1 MTPIFK
7 LIALVPVAI
16 GLSLL
21 LKISLPEPLTDQ
33 AAADY
38 MWSYKT
44 HGEDKFDLLVIGDS
58 RVYRGVSADTV
69 VADLEGWNGMNL
81 GYSSTGLDSF
91 YLDFAAS
98 KLKPKG
104 KRIIIVGLSPYAF
117 SYDAVGNWH
126 YKQVRDESWSTTYKH
141 IHLYP
146 YMKYVNPYSP
156 TEIADYLRG
165 IKNRPKYYQTP
176 KPDGWV
182 KSDKRPADQENG
194 LWAYEQNYKNNEK
207 AVVSESIIAAF
218 MQKVKQWTKEGIHVI
233 GFRPPTTR
241 IMVEIEDKYS
251 KFDHMKVRNAF
262 IESGGLWIDFNSKD
276 FYSYDGSHLQY
287 QSAIKLSK
295 ELGNYIK
302 ENIKN

>member
-7 LIALVPVAI
+7 LAALLPVAI

-21 LKISLPEPLTDQ
+21 LKISLPKPLNDQ

-44 HGEDKFDLLVIGDS
+44 HGADQFNVLIIGDS
-58 RVYRGVSADTV
+58 RTYRGVSADTV
-69 VADLEGWNGMNL
+69 VAGLEGLNGLNL
-81 GYSSTGLDSF
+81 GYSSSGLDSVYMNF
-91 YLDFAAS
+91 VS
-98 KLKPKG
+98 SRLKTTG

-126 YKQVRDESWSTTYKH
+126 YKQLRDQAWSTTYKH
-141 IHLYP
+141 IQFYE
-146 YMKYVNPYSP
+146 YMKYVNTYNP

-165 IKNRPKYYQTP
+165 IKNRPKYYQTA

-182 KSDKRPADQENG
+182 KSDKRPADQEKG
-194 LWAYEQNYKNNEK
+194 LWAYEQNYKNNKK
-207 AVVSESIIAAF
+207 AVVSDTVLIGF
-218 MQKVKQWTKEGIHVI
+218 MQQVKQWTKEGIQVI
-233 GFRPPTTR
+233 GFRPPTTK

-251 KFDHMKVRNAF
+251 GFDHMKVRSAF
-262 IESGGLWIDFNSKD
+262 MQNGGEWIDFNSKD

-287 QSAIKLSK
+287 KSAIKLSK
-295 ELGNYIK
+295 ELRKYLK
-302 ENIKN
+302 KSLK